1 MGHRLGAFNFT
12 PDISFTE
19 EMSRVAYVIV
29 VNDPT
34 EQYGHAIPDM
44 PEVARILYNTSVYT
58 SYLDAKK
65 GLMQV
70 IEKFDNFIPVA
81 YGDAYPYESTTFE
94 REITE
99 KDYARIGWVVVEGE
113 DDEDSTPVHI
123 PIGLHKVF
131 IQDSQQVS

>member
-1 MGHRLGAFNFT
+1 
-12 PDISFTE
+12 
-19 EMSRVAYVIV
+19 MSRPAYVIV

-58 SYLDAKK
+58 SYFDAKK
-65 GLMQV
+65 ALMQV
-70 IEKFDNFIPVA
+70 IEKFDNYIPVA
-81 YGDAYPYESTTFE
+81 YGDAYPYENTTFE
-94 REITE
+94 REISE
-99 KDYARIGWVVVEGE
+99 KDYARIGWVVVEE
-113 DDEDSTPVHI
+113 DDDESTPVHI